1 MGLFSFLK
9 NAGAKLVDKNKNH
22 VNSDDALNNM
32 ADEVARRQKEAVLT
46 SLVRGLNVDIEDFS
60 LSFDGDV
67 VTVYGTVD
75 SNADREK
82 IVLRLGNVRGVGGV
96 DDRISVVAPEKEP
109 EATFYEVKR
118 GDSLSK
124 IAKHFYGDPMK
135 YKLIFEANQPML
147 DNPDVIFPGQTLRIP
162 NIG

>member
-9 NAGAKLVDKNKNH
+9 NAGAKLIDKDKTH
-22 VNSDDALNNM
+22 VNSNDALNNM
-32 ADEVARRQKEAVLT
+32 AEEAARRQKEAVLT
-46 SLVRGLNVDIEDFS
+46 SLVRGLNSDIEDFS
-60 LSFDGDV
+60 LTFDGEV
-67 VTVYGTVD
+67 VTVYGQVD
-75 SNADREK
+75 SHADREK
-82 IVLRLGNVRGVGGV
+82 IVLRLGNVRGVAAV
-96 DDRISVVAPEKEP
+96 DDRLSVVAPEKEP

-124 IAKHFYGDPMK
+124 IAKQFYGDPMK

-162 NIG
+162 NLG

>member
-9 NAGAKLVDKNKNH
+9 NAGAKLIDKDEKH
-22 VNSDDALNNM
+22 VNSNDALNNM
-32 ADEVARRQKEAVLT
+32 AEEAARRQKEAVLT
-46 SLVRGLNVDIEDFS
+46 SLVRGLNSDIEDFS
-60 LSFDGDV
+60 LTFDGEV
-67 VTVYGTVD
+67 VTVYGQVD
-75 SNADREK
+75 SHADREK
-82 IVLRLGNVRGVGGV
+82 IVLRLGNVRGVAAV
-96 DDRISVVAPEKEP
+96 DDRLSVVAPEKEP

-124 IAKHFYGDPMK
+124 IAKQFYGDPMK

-162 NIG
+162 NLG